1 MAKCCLQTQGLLGEH
16 SPILGA
22 QGCRIHAARIL
33 PLWAKCSAAAPPP
46 PPPFQSSFLEVVSKC
61 FECSQNK
68 IKGENKP
75 LWNVAES

>member
-33 PLWAKCSAAAPPP
+33 PLWAKRSAAAPPP
-46 PPPFQSSFLEVVSKC
+46 PPHSSLLFWKS
-61 FECSQNK
+61 
-68 IKGENKP
+68 
-75 LWNVAES
+75 

>member
-33 PLWAKCSAAAPPP
+33 PLWAKRSAAAPPP
-46 PPPFQSSFLEVVSKC
+46 PHSSLLFWKS
-61 FECSQNK
+61 
-68 IKGENKP
+68 
-75 LWNVAES
+75 